1 MRILHSFSNFSGRK
15 KTFYQFSIRGKEG
28 EDEGKDRIEKCTEG
42 VKKLQKCPL
51 ICNND
56 NFYSKYV
63 IYIIIHDN
71 FSGRK
76 RFFFLIFD
84 SKK

>member
-51 ICNND
+51 ICND

-71 FSGRK
+71 FSGRR

-84 SKK
+84 WKK